1 MKRIISLILILTLIF
16 SALALNSSAVS
27 VTTDISQVD
36 FLGLEAM
43 LSELNAK
50 ISLCREIGIEPQSEV
65 CKAAIIETYIG
76 KLREDKN
83 AGISLHTD
91 STLEA
96 LNKIYEEASSELDS
110 YLAGTKTPLKTAV
123 YNTGSVAVQG
133 DNLIASASD
142 GTEKK
147 TYFVGYG
154 HGATTVNDMEKIAAM
169 GFNAIQMGIGPATV
183 IRKKTVADRTGLNE
197 DDEFSVDL
205 SYINNTLVPALKMAE
220 ECNIAVSL
228 LLTPHDIPSFFYEI
242 YPDLANENTGFQRY
256 NIYHPAVMRMLEVY
270 IEKVV
275 PFVSGFDSLL
285 EICII
290 NEPHYKSSRSSYDV
304 PAWQNYLKE
313 HYSDIKA
320 LNLLWKTTYKSFEE
334 VIMPR
339 TYVASPL
346 MYEWVQF
353 NDEYYS
359 SWNAW
364 LASLVKTQAP
374 DVPVSAKTM
383 SYTDEASNRIM
394 YGVNMEDFDAFS
406 DFNEC
411 NAWNT
416 PYKGNTWTKLCAY
429 DILDSIAEKPIINS
443 EDHIINDGSE
453 KCYDTAGMVDFANHC
468 YADVFQGAVHGRNAV
483 MYWAWDRSY
492 DTSSYFYNSVGT
504 RPLAISKMS
513 DAALDVQRLSEEIDT
528 LNSASDDTEVYILFS
543 DTTRVY
549 SRMATSFLQMAY
561 EGAIYSG
568 KNCKIVSDTSV
579 CNLENG
585 KLLIIPNCCNVPRE
599 TLKAIRNYCEAGNP
613 VLILGE
619 CLKKDEY
626 DNASDASDLL
636 YLYTHA
642 EKVGFDHISPIV
654 EFVLRIARF
663 FVKILAKMGIT
674 IGEDLDFDFMVTK
687 NILGSLFSLKYGFVS
702 GSSVATEITD
712 ILGESDVYLIDDSG
726 NRVYSCEIRFA
737 EYKGNMIVNI
747 CNYDWDNPLE
757 NVSVYYKGSKV
768 EIMTELI
775 SATEIAGSVTL
786 NPHEPLLLSFSA

>member
-1 MKRIISLILILTLIF
+1 MKKLLSLLLVFTLMLSAFSLT
-16 SALALNSSAVS
+16 SSAVS

-36 FLGLEAM
+36 FYGLEDM
-43 LSELNAK
+43 LSQLNAK
-50 ISLCREIGIEPQSEV
+50 IALCRENGIEPQNEI

-83 AGISLHTD
+83 AGVSLHTD

-96 LNKIYEEASSELDS
+96 LNKIYEEAVSNLDS
-110 YLAGTKTPLKTAV
+110 YLAGAKTPLNTSV
-123 YNTGSVAVQG
+123 YQTGSVTVQD
-133 DNLIASASD
+133 DNLIAAASD

-154 HGATTVNDMEKIAAM
+154 HGATTVNEMEKIAAM

-183 IRKKTVADRTGLNE
+183 IRKKSVADRTGLNE

-205 SYINNTLVPALKMAE
+205 SYIRNTVVPALKRAE
-220 ECNIAVSL
+220 QCNIAVSL
-228 LLTPHDIPSFFYEI
+228 LLTPHDVPSFFYEI

-270 IEKVV
+270 IGSVI
-275 PFVSGFDSLL
+275 PLVSGYSSLL

-313 HYSDIKA
+313 HYSDIKS
-320 LNLLWKTTYKSFEE
+320 LNLLWKTTYKSFED

-364 LASLVKTQAP
+364 LASLVKTAAP

-383 SYTDEASNRIM
+383 SYTDDASNRIM
-394 YGVNMEDFDAFS
+394 YGVNMEDFDTFS

-429 DILDSIAEKPIINS
+429 DILDSIADKPIINS
-443 EDHIINDGSE
+443 EDHIIYDCSE
-453 KCYDTAGMVDFANHC
+453 KYYDTEGMVDFANHC

-504 RPLAISKMS
+504 RPLAISEMS
-513 DAALDVQRLSEEIDT
+513 DAALDVQRLSEEIDA
-528 LNSASDDTEVYILFS
+528 LNSASDDTDVYILFS

-549 SRMATSFLQMAY
+549 SRMATSFLQLAY
-561 EGAIYSG
+561 EGAISSG
-568 KNCKIVSDTSV
+568 KNLKIVSDTSV

-585 KLLIIPNCCNVPRE
+585 KLLIVPNCCNVPRE
-599 TLKAIRNYCEAGNP
+599 TLWAIRNYCEAGNP

-619 CLKKDEY
+619 CLQKDEY
-626 DNASDASDLL
+626 DNPSDASDLL
-636 YLYTHA
+636 YLSTHA
-642 EKVGFDHISPIV
+642 EKVGHDRISPIV

-663 FVKILAKMGIT
+663 FVRCFAKMGIT
-674 IGEDLDFDFMVTK
+674 ISEDLDFDFMVTK
-687 NILGSLFSLKYGFVS
+687 NILGSLFSLKYGIVS
-702 GSSVATEITD
+702 GSSVANEIND
-712 ILGESDVYLIDDSG
+712 ILGDSDVYLVDASG
-726 NRVYSCEIRFA
+726 KRINTCELRIA
-737 EYKGNMIVNI
+737 QYNGNILVNI
-747 CNYDWDNPLE
+747 CNYDWENP
-757 NVSVYYKGSKV
+757 VSGATLFYKGEKI
-768 EIMTELI
+768 EKLNELI
-775 SATEIAGSVTL
+775 SDSVVTDTFEL
-786 NPHEPLLLSFSA
+786 SPHIPVLFSFVP